1 MPAMTTLLLLPD
13 PIAILWQG
21 ARAWLADTLRMFGG
35 PATIARHACL
45 AFKRRLA
52 LLESLVMKLL
62 LIEAARQN
70 DLSDASVERHQ
81 TARPAAPGPRRRAAE
96 EDVARSE
103 TWRVRFRPRMPRRE
117 LHSTSA
123 QRPAPRPR
131 HARPDSARALRL
143 ARRFEALRRVLADP
157 RRAIVALARKLRA
170 RGARAYAAAR
180 AIAMSSPR
188 QGGGMV
194 HAHALVHACDWS
206 RIYRNSS

>member
-1 MPAMTTLLLLPD
+1 MPAMTTLYLLPD
-13 PIAILWQG
+13 PIAVLWQG
-21 ARAWLADTLRMFGG
+21 ARAWLADTLRLFGG
-35 PATIARHACL
+35 PATIARGACV

-62 LIEAARQN
+62 LIEAARQR
-70 DLSDASVERHQ
+70 DLIDASVETHK

-96 EDVARSE
+96 EDAARSE
-103 TWRVRFRPRMPRRE
+103 TWRVRFRPRMPRRAR
-117 LHSTSA
+117 HGASA
-123 QRPAPRPR
+123 QRPAPRR
-131 HARPDSARALRL
+131 HARPGSAHAMRL

-157 RRAIVALARKLRA
+157 RRAIATLARQLRA
-170 RGARAYAAAR
+170 LGARAYAAAR

-206 RIYRNSS
+206 RIFRNSS

>member
-13 PIAILWQG
+13 PIAVLWQG

-35 PATIARHACL
+35 PATIARSACL

-70 DLSDASVERHQ
+70 ELGDAPLEKRE
-81 TARPAAPGPRRRAAE
+81 TAQPATPCQRRRASE
-96 EDVARSE
+96 EDPRRSE
-103 TWRVRFRPRMPRRE
+103 TWRVRFRPRMPRHA
-117 LHSTSA
+117 LHSASA

-157 RRAIVALARKLRA
+157 RSAIAALARKLRA
-170 RGARAYAAAR
+170 LGAGAYAAAR
-180 AIAMSSPR
+180 AIAMSLPR